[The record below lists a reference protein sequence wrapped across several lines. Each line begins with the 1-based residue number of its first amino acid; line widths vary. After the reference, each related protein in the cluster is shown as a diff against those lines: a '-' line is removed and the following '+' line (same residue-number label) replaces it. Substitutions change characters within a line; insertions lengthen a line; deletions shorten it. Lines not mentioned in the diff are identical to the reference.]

1 LARRSSGHPQA
12 TRCCRAYALS
22 DDAFAPA
29 GAVQAL
35 LDLYPASKSEI
46 RHVHPRDVGAGHI
59 GHFGFF
65 RESFRDTLWREAAQW
80 LEAQ

>member
-1 LARRSSGHPQA
+1 
-12 TRCCRAYALS
+12 
-22 DDAFAPA
+22 
-29 GAVQAL
+29 
-35 LDLYPASKSEI
+35 
-46 RHVHPRDVGAGHI
+46 VHPRDLSAERI